1 MNTAGDEQEKCF
13 RPPGSLPVMDFS
25 SGLGIVSG
33 PMEATKIPQTF
44 CQTLPEF
51 CKAVQDDIWWC
62 EALFTIREA
71 VKLPLMWKLW
81 SHKDV
86 NRLQKTTRRPGNLPA
101 RCAGMGSLPGFTV
114 RALVM
119 SGGGECLQ

>member
-1 MNTAGDEQEKCF
+1 MDAG
-13 RPPGSLPVMDFS
+13 
-25 SGLGIVSG
+25 SGVGIVSG
-33 PMEATKIPQTF
+33 PTEAAKTPPTF
-44 CQTLPEF
+44 CQTLPES
-51 CKAVQDDIWWC
+51 CEAVQDDIWRC

-86 NRLQKTTRRPGNLPA
+86 NRLQKTARRPGNLPA
-101 RCAGMGSLPGFTV
+101 RCAGMGSLLGFTV
-114 RALVM
+114 RALNS

>member
-1 MNTAGDEQEKCF
+1 MDV
-13 RPPGSLPVMDFS
+13 GSAV
-25 SGLGIVSG
+25 GIVSG
-33 PMEATKIPQTF
+33 PMEATKIPPTC

-51 CKAVQDDIWWC
+51 CEAVQDDIWWC

-86 NRLQKTTRRPGNLPA
+86 NRLQKTTRRPGSLPA
-101 RCAGMGSLPGFTV
+101 RCAGMGSLPGVYCTSLEFV
-114 RALVM
+114 
-119 SGGGECLQ
+119 GGGVNVCSKYGVLT